1 MPLPII
7 RLELSVEEMRHHVV
21 HALSVH
27 HDSIQKSVD
36 EEVKRFVESGALE
49 HKIQESVRRYL
60 DSAIDEGVR
69 AAISRWVR
77 ESPTVKQAVTAAVQD
92 ALWKTETD

>member
-36 EEVKRFVESGALE
+36 EEVKRFVE
-49 HKIQESVRRYL
+49 
-60 DSAIDEGVR
+60 
-69 AAISRWVR
+69 
-77 ESPTVKQAVTAAVQD
+77 
-92 ALWKTETD
+92 